1 MFWFPMRSSW
11 PLLLALS
18 SVPVLL
24 ANCRTAVDWGR
35 ATEAGTAAEG
45 GGDDAAGGAT
55 GATGGRES
63 AMGGASSG
71 GAGNRGGSG
80 EASPGEAGSGERGGG
95 GAVAG
100 GAGDAGAVSA
110 AGEGSTSGAGGSS
123 DACTLDCK
131 LGTACVARDGEWV
144 CEAPTQTR
152 WLAFESYAYDEPSA
166 IQAVRLGAGSA
177 GGMGGAGGE
186 LARETLKT
194 FANDRYLGSDLLWS
208 PSGRYLLFREQWA
221 DTPYNLT
228 HVHDRWMWSY
238 FGAGLPTKAEPL
250 PNLPNSGQYGL
261 PHWDEATDALAIMNG
276 QESYVVRFDGDR
288 AEAELAVTSDESYEV
303 VPCAGATA
311 LVYRSYDT
319 NQVYLVPVGATPD
332 TERVALGGYANQSQ
346 DLSKVVGSRP
356 GAESGSEVLFTVD
369 CEAGAVPQVLLEIE
383 GAFWSYEFW
392 PDNRSLLL
400 VKSQGG
406 RTLLELVSL
415 AYPETPLFSG
425 EFSSG
430 FPSWDDSLLLLESA
444 LPGSRYHVLEVAG
457 GEPRPLAIDN
467 DALVAW
473 CGQYL
478 LIDTTDS
485 ETWERQTHVLDARNS
500 SEPWLLVG
508 DPSATRTQRVCD
520 SSGEFVAYEWFTS
533 SERGVEI
540 FRLATPASPPLV
552 YALDGLG
559 PAQELDILSFYPDER
574 GLTAYRTGAD
584 GRIWWLPMPDGVPA
598 PSRELPSA
606 RSARFQPWP

>member
-63 AMGGASSG
+63 AIGGASSG

-100 GAGDAGAVSA
+100 GAGGAGDAGDAGAVSA
-110 AGEGSTSGAGGSS
+110 AGDGSTSGAGGSS
-123 DACTLDCK
+123 DPCKLDCK
-131 LGTACVARDGEWV
+131 RGTECVARDGEWA
-144 CEAPTQTR
+144 CEFLTQNG
-152 WLAFESYAYDEPSA
+152 WLAFESYSEPMA

-208 PSGRYLLFREQWA
+208 PSGRYLLFREQWT

-400 VKSQGG
+400 VKSQEG

-415 AYPETPLFSG
+415 AYPEKPLFSG
-425 EFSSG
+425 EFMRG
-430 FPSWDDSLLLLESA
+430 IPSWDDSLLLLESA
-444 LPGSRYHVLEVAG
+444 LPGARYHVLELAG
-457 GEPRPLAIDN
+457 GEPRPLAIDG
-467 DALVAW
+467 DAHVEW

-478 LIDTTDS
+478 LINTRDP
-485 ETWERQTHVLDARNS
+485 ETGVQKTYVLDPRNS
-500 SEPWLLVG
+500 SEPWLLIAE
-508 DPSATRTQRVCD
+508 SLTRQVCD
-520 SSGEFVAYEWFTS
+520 SSGEYVAYTEYTS
-533 SERGVEI
+533 SEQRVELR
-540 FRLATPASPPLV
+540 RLATPDAPPLT
-552 YALDGLG
+552 YPLG
-559 PAQELDILSFYPDER
+559 PPVYVHIQSFHADER
-574 GLTAYRTGAD
+574 GMIADVAGPD
-584 GRIWWLPMPDGVPA
+584 GRIWWLPMPNSVPA
-598 PSRELPSA
+598 PSRELATA
-606 RSARFQPWP
+606 RNGSVQPLP